1 MVDAVGLLLCEGIAD
16 DAIELARGGEISAE
30 RFFDYDACPAS
41 FAGLVQSRSFQ
52 VLENRF
58 ELVRTGRQV
67 KETVAARA
75 MALVELLETFGQPF
89 ITSFI
94 TKLALMIKNRL
105 RKRVPDFVAHR
116 LTRKLSRGFFEVV
129 PEFVVTFVAPSESDD
144 DHAGWQFAVGRQVI
158 QRRDKFAMCE
168 ISRSTEDH
176 DAAGLWNGPRGQSF
190 AQRVWFRLI
199 SSSVHFHPQI

>member
-30 RFFDYDACPAS
+30 RFFDYDACPTS
-41 FAGLVQSRSFQ
+41 FAGLVQARGFQ

-67 KETVAARA
+67 KETVAASA
-75 MALVELLETFGQPF
+75 MAFVEFLETFGQPL

-94 TKLALMIKNRL
+94 TKLALVIKNRL

-116 LTRKLSRGFFEVV
+116 LTRKLARSFFDVASESVI
-129 PEFVVTFVAPSESDD
+129 TFVAP
-144 DHAGWQFAVGRQVI
+144 G
-158 QRRDKFAMCE
+158 
-168 ISRSTEDH
+168 
-176 DAAGLWNGPRGQSF
+176 
-190 AQRVWFRLI
+190 
-199 SSSVHFHPQI
+199 